1 MNPLKSIPM
10 TVGLGFLLAIIISI
24 SFDHIGPDMP
34 MWSLVTWL
42 HVFFGII
49 WIGLLYYFNFVQVP
63 GVAAALADK
72 DGPGPAAINKYVAP
86 TALFYFRW
94 GAALTIISG
103 LILAGLNG
111 YLHDAMTVSYTHL
124 TLPTIYSV

>member
-1 MNPLKSIPM
+1 MNPLKSLPM
-10 TVGLGFLLAIIISI
+10 TIGLGFALAIVISL
-24 SFDHIGPDMP
+24 SYTHIGPDMP

-72 DGPGPAAINKYVAP
+72 DGPGPAAIN
-86 TALFYFRW
+86 
-94 GAALTIISG
+94 
-103 LILAGLNG
+103 
-111 YLHDAMTVSYTHL
+111 
-124 TLPTIYSV
+124 